1 MITNN
6 KLTKPLEVLV
16 VEDME
21 HHINDAKRT
30 FMPLVEKGLVFF
42 DYATTLLQAQLKI
55 DNKKYDGIISDIFF
69 PTGQPEPLDK
79 SIRENLYERAL
90 IMGRGYR
97 EEDFKKVYSSW
108 RNGETAPPSGV
119 ILSSYCNNK
128 FNSIPFVACTD
139 GFHHGANLHFI
150 RNLIEGKEILVDSEP
165 TTEDW
170 KMFEKKDPKSSHKN
184 WGFAFDYLVPPMLN
198 ETKMAFDAKFR
209 KIVYFMDHCISE
221 NFKYNLHACFQGRLS
236 GWNSFD
242 ECFKDVLKVKDSSDE
257 QKNEFKEYESIYRSL
272 LFRK

>member
-139 GFHHGANLHFI
+139 GFHHGVNLHFI
-150 RNLIEGKEILVDSEP
+150 RSLFGGEYLIDSDP
-165 TTEDW
+165 TDDYW
-170 KMFEKKDPKSSHKN
+170 KMFKDEDPKASHKN
-184 WGFAFDYLVPPMLN
+184 WGKAFDMLVPSMISKKDLGLIKYDN
-198 ETKMAFDAKFR
+198 LTKMDNIHKGVMSILSINFNSLEFIFKNFNNQKFFT
-209 KIVYFMDHCISE
+209 KKEIIE
-221 NFKYNLHACFQGRLS
+221 L
-236 GWNSFD
+236 
-242 ECFKDVLKVKDSSDE
+242 
-257 QKNEFKEYESIYRSL
+257 KEYESIYRSL